1 MLQPQL
7 SIDSSNQIEHIG
19 NNPSGWVIRYNI
31 PIAISIPIA
40 RRRRRNVPVICLRHY
55 LELIVVRNPLSS
67 RKLQP
72 TLRPLLPAMNIFAV
86 IRLKVLPVPIT
97 KAIVTVMTA
106 IAALLIITAIT
117 IVMIALMLV
126 ALMLV
131 ALMLVTLMLIIAAPM
146 LIPVMAGVP
155 LSHTNANQQNRN
167 QRRPGEAINQ
177 SLYSH
182 TGRSL

>member
-131 ALMLVTLMLIIAAPM
+131 ALMLIIAATM

>member
-131 ALMLVTLMLIIAAPM
+131 TLMLIIAATM